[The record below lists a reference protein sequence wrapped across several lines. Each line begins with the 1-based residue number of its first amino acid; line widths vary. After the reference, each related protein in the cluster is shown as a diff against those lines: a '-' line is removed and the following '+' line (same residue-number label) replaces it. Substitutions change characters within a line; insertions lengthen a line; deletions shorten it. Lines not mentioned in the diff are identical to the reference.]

1 MIHVIGTGLSGMSMA
16 AALAHHGFEVT
27 LIGPKPEAAPDDR
40 TTAILQPNID
50 FLDRLGLWTPL
61 AATATPLIRM
71 ELHDQAHVSF
81 FESSEMDLDQF
92 GFNILNTQL
101 KEALQARMTKQSAI
115 HWQQT
120 NVETMTRSTKG
131 WTLHLAN
138 KKTLQAQLVIAAD
151 GRSSK
156 TREAAGIACDEKPE
170 QQAALVTMLE
180 CEKPHHYT
188 SAEWYRKGGPFTL
201 VPCRNKQLALVWCDQ
216 EKIID
221 AQLKA
226 DTDALSTTL
235 TDMTEQRFGTLR
247 VTGARQKWP
256 IRPMKART
264 LVAPHLTLIG
274 EAAHVLPPIGAQG
287 FNTSLLDI
295 RELLDHLLKG
305 QKLGLAVSDPAL
317 LNAYAQQR
325 ASDIGLRYHG
335 ITRLNDLIRAQ
346 HPASAFARRIALN
359 ALDRVTPLR
368 RQIMRFAMG
377 SGR

>member
-16 AALAHHGFEVT
+16 AALAHHGFDVT
-27 LIGPKPEAAPDDR
+27 LIGPKPSDTPDDR

-50 FLDRLGLWTPL
+50 FLDSLGLWAPL
-61 AATATPLIRM
+61 AATATPLIRL
-71 ELHDQAHVSF
+71 ELHDTARTSF

-92 GFNILNTQL
+92 GFNIVNTQL
-101 KEALQARMTKQSAI
+101 KEALQARLLGNPAI

-131 WTLHLAN
+131 WTLQLAN
-138 KKTLQAQLVIAAD
+138 KKKIQAQLVIAAD
-151 GRSSK
+151 GRTSK

-170 QQAALVTMLE
+170 QQAALVTTLA

-188 SAEWYRKGGPFTL
+188 SAEWYREGGPFTL
-201 VPCRNKQLALVWCDQ
+201 VPCRNKQLALVWCDKEQ
-216 EKIID
+216 IID

-226 DTDALSTTL
+226 DTDKLSAAL
-235 TDMTEQRFGTLR
+235 TDMTEMRFGALR
-247 VTGARQKWP
+247 VTGASQKWP
-256 IRPMKART
+256 IRPLKAQK
-264 LVAPHLTLIG
+264 LVAPHLALIG

-295 RELLDHLLKG
+295 KSLLHQLLKG
-305 QKLGLAVSDPAL
+305 RKLGLAVSDPAL
-317 LNAYAQQR
+317 LNAYAHQR
-325 ASDIGLRYHG
+325 ASDIALRYHG

-346 HPASAFARRIALN
+346 HPASAFVRRIALN

-377 SGR
+377 GT